1 VGRGG
6 ERERSKP
13 VVVVMNVADPH
24 ITTKW
29 NMVGEGRG
37 GEERKQAFLQCTAFV
52 LLLLTPSL
60 LHSFCQLSYL
70 FSYDPILMKNL
81 PSLPFIFLF

>member
-1 VGRGG
+1 LELEIGWVERAR
-6 ERERSKP
+6 ERERESSSKP

-37 GEERKQAFLQCTAFV
+37 GRKKNMPFLQCTAFA

-70 FSYDPILMKNL
+70 FSYDPN
-81 PSLPFIFLF
+81 